1 MNNNKKAGKV
11 TAQAL
16 TAGMLIAASAMT
28 VNASPLAG
36 ATGSTASTLT
46 AINST
51 SNHSSLNSATQETST
66 YTTTSGVSQYLSK
79 MLQESKQE
87 ASTKTTTSTEN
98 TDASTTDSNVETN
111 QETAV
116 AASPYASIGVA
127 NVTDYAYIRTAADAN
142 SDYAGK
148 LHAGQVATVTGEEG
162 DWYAITSGDV
172 TGYIAKQY
180 LTVGD
185 EALIQSVTVTT
196 ATVNADSLRVRTAP
210 STDAS
215 VLTMVAG
222 TTEYTVFDTA
232 TEGWVGIQTPA
243 GNGYVS
249 AEFVSVATSYHY
261 AESKD
266 AETARL
272 AAEKAA
278 AEAEAKKKE
287 EAAAKKAQSKKTS
300 TTNCSKS
307 SSKSYSS
314 PSGSNGSAVVSYA
327 SQYVGNSYSYGG
339 SSLTNGTDCS
349 GFVMSVYSA
358 FGVSLPHSSSGMRS
372 VGTGVS
378 TSEMQAGD
386 IVCYNG
392 HVGIYTGNGTI
403 VNALNKKSG
412 ITYTDVNYA
421 KIVAVR
427 RVL

>member
-1 MNNNKKAGKV
+1 
-11 TAQAL
+11 
-16 TAGMLIAASAMT
+16 MLIAASAMT

-51 SNHSSLNSATQETST
+51 SNHSSLHSATQETST
-66 YTTTSGVSQYLSK
+66 YTTTAGVSQYLSK

-87 ASTKTTTSTEN
+87 ASNKTTSTEN
-98 TDASTTDSNVETN
+98 TDASTTDNNVETN

-127 NVTDYAYIRTAADAN
+127 NVTDYAYIRTAADVN

-162 DWYAITSGDV
+162 DWYLITSGDV

-232 TEGWVGIQTPA
+232 TEGWVGIQTA
-243 GNGYVS
+243 DGNGYVS
-249 AEFVSVATSYHY
+249 SEFVSVATSYHY

-278 AEAEAKKKE
+278 EAEAKKKE
-287 EAAAKKAQSKKTS
+287 EAAARKAASKKT
-300 TTNCSKS
+300 TTTKSSKS

-372 VGTGVS
+372 AGTGVS